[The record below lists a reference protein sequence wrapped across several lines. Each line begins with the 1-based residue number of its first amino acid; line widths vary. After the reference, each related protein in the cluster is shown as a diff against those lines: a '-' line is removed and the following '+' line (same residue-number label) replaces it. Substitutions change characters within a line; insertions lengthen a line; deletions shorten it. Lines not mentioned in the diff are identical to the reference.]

1 MAKVSIIVPSRS
13 ETYLVR
19 TVEDLLANAGS
30 DIEII
35 VIEDGYWEHRLPDDK
50 RVRRIHFGEAK
61 GMRPGI
67 NAAVAA
73 ATGTHLLKCDAH
85 TFWDEGY
92 DVKLLADYHEDNW
105 VVVPRRYALDPDTW
119 SIDHSNKKYPVDAHY
134 LSFPFEREQDP
145 TCGMHGTEWRAR
157 REARKDVLID
167 DEMSSQG
174 SGWFMSRAHWDRTIG
189 SLQVGYYGNFIAEFQ
204 EVGMKTW
211 ASGGAVKVNKKTF
224 YGHLYKGKKHG
235 RGYTMVGTNHQMG
248 AVNCIERWMFE
259 HGDVTRR
266 LVEKFSP
273 VPTWPK
279 DLDEAFKDR
288 RGLAARRFAR
298 SASDGVKVA

>member
-1 MAKVSIIVPSRS
+1 MPKVSIIVPSRN
-13 ETYLVR
+13 EAYLVK
-19 TVEDLLANAGS
+19 TVEDLLAKARG
-30 DIEII
+30 EVECI
-35 VIEDGYWEHRLPDDK
+35 VVCDGYWEHRLPDDK
-50 RVRRIHFGEAK
+50 RLRVIHFGEAK

-73 ATGTHLLKCDAH
+73 STGTHLLKCDAH
-85 TFWDEGY
+85 TLWAEGY
-92 DVKLLADYHEDNW
+92 DVTLLEDYHEDNW
-105 VVVPRRYALDPDTW
+105 VVIPRRYALDPDAW
-119 SIDHSNKKYPVDAHY
+119 AIDSSNPKYPIDYHY
-134 LSFPFEREQDP
+134 LSYPFEREDDP

-157 REARKDVLID
+157 RAARKDVLLD

-189 SLQVGYYGNFIAEFQ
+189 ALDIERFGSFVQEFQ
-204 EVGMKTW
+204 EVGMQTW
-211 ASGGAVKVNKKTF
+211 AAGGAVKVNKRTW
-224 YGHLYKGKKHG
+224 YAHLYKGKKHG

-248 AVNCIERWMFE
+248 VVNCIERWMFE
-259 HGDVTRR
+259 RADVTRK

-288 RGLAARRFAR
+288 RGLAAQRFAR